1 MFLMNGAAMA
11 LFYRLRTMAADRAI
25 DEIKDEYLYFSSP
38 DKLNDPMESYVFA
51 FWQGDLVVWKNL
63 FRHYL
68 ICLDFVI
75 VQHHFGIQLSI
86 DDIVLGIESIAS
98 IPARSGFIVETV
110 DKIFNDSVINEFVN
124 NISDRKTKVYEEEL
138 VFYLDM
144 FKDYA
149 TSVLISSYQV
159 PHTDFTVLK
168 KLADEFSRKYETL
181 KRDNFFDVIN
191 NYCSEGDQKEKSVQ
205 LLFMIGSNFH
215 DSIRQSAFGNEND
228 PKKRLF
234 VRLSG

>member
-1 MFLMNGAAMA
+1 MNGVAMA

-38 DKLNDPMESYVFA
+38 DKLNDPMESYIFA

-68 ICLDFVI
+68 LCLDFVM
-75 VQHHFGIQLSI
+75 VQHHLGIQLSI

-98 IPARSGFIVETV
+98 IPARSGFIGETV
-110 DKIFNDSVINEFVN
+110 NMIFSDSDINEFIN
-124 NISDRKTKVYEEEL
+124 NISARKTKVYEEEL

-149 TSVLISSYQV
+149 TSVLINSYQT
-159 PHTDFTVLK
+159 PGTDFTVTK
-168 KLADEFSRKYETL
+168 KLADEFVRAYGNL
-181 KRDNFFDVIN
+181 KKSNFFDVMN
-191 NYCSEGDQKEKSVQ
+191 
-205 LLFMIGSNFH
+205 
-215 DSIRQSAFGNEND
+215 R
-228 PKKRLF
+228 
-234 VRLSG
+234 